1 MTANLQDNIT
11 EKTKNASK
19 RTLID
24 LRQVVKTYDTPAG
37 PFTALKNIDLQVNAG
52 EFVAVIGK
60 SGSGKSTLI
69 NMITGIDRPTLGEV
83 IIGGNPIHDLNEDQI
98 AIWRGLNLG
107 VIFQFFQLLPTLT
120 VLENVMLP
128 MELRQTYPQSER
140 KERAFHLLEQVE
152 LVDQANKF
160 PSAISGG
167 QQQRVAIARALSND
181 PDVIVGDEPTGSL
194 DSKTADSI
202 FQIFEEFVSQGK
214 TILLVTHD
222 RELAGRIP
230 RVVFIADGEI
240 TDQFVASALPQLA
253 SEELAQVSSKLE
265 PIKFRAGETIIKQGD
280 PADHFYILVKG
291 QVDIILQHA
300 SGAKVMIG
308 QLSAGQYFGEIGLL
322 ENKPRS
328 ATVKAT
334 SDSDV
339 IVMQL
344 DSDSFTD
351 VITRSE
357 MTHEDILHSMRRRV
371 MQQYLSQILPGLS
384 TSQLDDI
391 LLAVEI
397 TEYQPETMIVARDT
411 TAKALSIIIEGQ
423 VDAIDGQDQVVDQ
436 LKQGQSFGDL
446 QSLQDGKYVA
456 SYRASAV
463 SKVMTVDFGLIEQ
476 ISADLTPEEISQTL
490 RRRYL
495 EITLGEFVP
504 GLQRRKRDINLDFL
518 NDSEPTQN

>member
-1 MTANLQDNIT
+1 MTAYLQDNVP
-11 EKTKNASK
+11 EKTKGQSK

-24 LRQVVKTYDTPAG
+24 LRQVVKTYETPAG
-37 PFTALKNIDLQVNAG
+37 PFTALKNIDLQVSAG

-83 IIGGNPIHDLNEDQI
+83 IIGGNPIHNLNEDQI

-128 MELRQTYPQSER
+128 MELRQTFPQSER
-140 KERAFHLLEQVE
+140 KERALHLLEQVD
-152 LVDQANKF
+152 LADQAYKF

-167 QQQRVAIARALSND
+167 QQQRVAIARALAND

-214 TILLVTHD
+214 TVLLVTHD

-265 PIKFRAGETIIKQGD
+265 PVKCRAGEIIIKQGD
-280 PADHFYILVKG
+280 PADHFFILVKG

-300 SGAKVMIG
+300 SGAEVLVG
-308 QLSAGQYFGEIGLL
+308 QLSAGQYFGEMGLL
-322 ENKPRS
+322 DNKPRS
-328 ATVKAT
+328 ATVKAA
-334 SDSDV
+334 SDTDV

-344 DSDSFTD
+344 DRDSFTD
-351 VITRSE
+351 IIARSD
-357 MTHEDILHSMRRRV
+357 MTHKDILHSIRRRV
-371 MQQYLSQILPGLS
+371 MQQYLSQVLPGLS
-384 TSQLDDI
+384 MSELDDI
-391 LLAVEI
+391 LLAVEVV
-397 TEYQPETMIVARDT
+397 EYQSETLIVARDT
-411 TAKALSIIIEGQ
+411 VAKALAIIIEGR
-423 VDAIDGQDQVVDQ
+423 VDVIDGQDKVVDQ

-446 QSLQDGKYVA
+446 DSLQNGKYPA
-456 SYRASAV
+456 SYRASI
-463 SKVMTVDFGLIEQ
+463 STKVITVDFGLIQ
-476 ISADLTPEEISQTL
+476 AFSADLSQDEISQTL

-495 EITLGEFVP
+495 EISLGEFIP
-504 GLQRRKRDINLDFL
+504 GLQRRKRAINLDFL
-518 NDSEPTQN
+518 DDSESTQN

>member
-1 MTANLQDNIT
+1 MTPDN
-11 EKTKNASK
+11 ASSSK

-24 LRQVVKTYDTPAG
+24 LRQIVKTYQTPAG

-83 IIGGNPIHDLNEDQI
+83 IVGGNPIHDLNEDQI

-128 MELRQTYPQSER
+128 MELRQTFPQSER
-140 KERAFHLLEQVE
+140 KERALHLLEQVD
-152 LVDQANKF
+152 LADQANKF

-167 QQQRVAIARALSND
+167 QQQRVAIARALAND

-202 FQIFEEFVSQGK
+202 FQLFESFVSQGK

-240 TDQFVASALPQLA
+240 TDQIVASALPQLA
-253 SEELAQVSSKLE
+253 SEELALVISKLE
-265 PIKFRAGETIIKQGD
+265 PIKFSAGETIIKQGD
-280 PADHFYILVKG
+280 PSDHFYILVKG
-291 QVDIILQHA
+291 QVDIFLDHA
-300 SGAKVMIG
+300 SGAEIVVGK
-308 QLSAGQYFGEIGLL
+308 LSSGQYFGEIGIL

-328 ATVKAT
+328 ATVKVAP
-334 SDSDV
+334 DSDV

-344 DSDSFTD
+344 DQDSFSD
-351 VITRSE
+351 VIARSNMTR
-357 MTHEDILHSMRRRV
+357 EDFLHSMRRRV
-371 MQQYLSQILPGLS
+371 MQQYLSQVLPGLT

-391 LLAVEI
+391 LLAVEV
-397 TEYQPETMIVARDT
+397 TEYQANTMIVERDSV
-411 TAKALSIIIEGQ
+411 AKALSIIIEGQ
-423 VDAIDGQDQVVDQ
+423 VEEIDGQDQVVKKLDQ
-436 LKQGQSFGDL
+436 GASFGDSDSR
-446 QSLQDGKYVA
+446 QNGKYAA
-456 SYRASAV
+456 SYRASAPTR
-463 SKVMTVDFGLIEQ
+463 VMTVDFDLVQ
-476 ISADLTPEEISQTL
+476 QLSADLTQEEISQTL

-495 EITLGEFVP
+495 EITLADFVP
-504 GLQRRKRDINLDFL
+504 GLQRRKRAINLDFL
-518 NDSEPTQN
+518 NDDKSTQN